1 MDQFNIWWGIGLAVM
16 LVVGPA
22 GGVWVGIRG
31 SVVRIE
37 QRFADFLAQNQTDR
51 EETRE
56 WLKDVQIETS
66 KNTTDIAVLEA
77 LQKEA

>member
-1 MDQFNIWWGIGLAVM
+1 MEGLNWVWIIVGLVAV
-16 LVVGPA
+16 VVGP
-22 GGVWVGIRG
+22 GGGFY
-31 SVVRIE
+31 VVMKGASKRIE
-37 QRFADFLAQNQTDR
+37 EKFTTFVEQMRIDR

-56 WLKDVQIETS
+56 WLKDLQTETS